1 MENEIIIKG
10 FKAEVAK
17 PILAVSGAVE
27 KKQTVPILANILIR
41 KQGQKVVFTGSDEQI
56 EISSEASI
64 GVGDDEFATTVSSV
78 KLCGILSSIP
88 EDAEVTISQT
98 DNHLIV
104 KSGRTKFNLQTISA
118 EQYPVMKEQMSFQ
131 YSFSMPCIR
140 FKNML
145 AMVQFAAAV
154 NNVRYFL
161 NGVYVTA
168 ENNIVRTVG
177 TDGHRLSMFQSELD
191 EPIVGKCEAILPKK
205 TAREL
210 LRLIPDTDE
219 MLTISISEKQIRV
232 HFANIDILST
242 LIEGKYPDYERV
254 IPINNDKDFYVGREE
269 LIKTLQR
276 VSILTTDKVKNVR
289 WSLSEGKLAVATNNA
304 DMEQANDEIEVEYKG
319 EPIEIVFN
327 ISYLLDMLAVV
338 KTDRIRFSLS
348 GPLSS
353 GLVRVPDSDN
363 FKFVVMP
370 VRI

>member
-1 MENEIIIKG
+1 MEEKLIIKG

-17 PILAVSGAVE
+17 PIMAVSGAVE
-27 KKQTVPILANILIR
+27 KKNNVPILANILIR
-41 KQGQKVVFTGSDEQI
+41 KAGQKVTFTGSDEQI
-56 EISSEASI
+56 EVTSDAGI
-64 GVGDDEFATTVSSV
+64 GVGDDEFATTVSAV
-78 KLCGILSSIP
+78 KLCGILSTIP
-88 EDAEVTISQT
+88 DEAEVSILFSDT
-98 DNHLIV
+98 HLII
-104 KSGRTKFNLQTISA
+104 KSGRTKFDLQTIDA
-118 EQYPVMKEQMSFQ
+118 EQYPIMKEQMEFQ
-131 YSFSMPCIR
+131 YTFSMPCIK
-140 FKNML
+140 FKNMV

-161 NGVYVTA
+161 NGVYVAA

-177 TDGHRLSMFQSELD
+177 TDGHRLSLFQNELD
-191 EPIVGKCEAILPKK
+191 EPVQGKCEAILPKK

-210 LRLIPDTDE
+210 LRLIPDTEE
-219 MLTISISEKQIRV
+219 MLQISISEKQIKV
-232 HFANIDILST
+232 HFANIDILSK

-254 IPINNDKDFYVGREE
+254 IPVNNDKDFFVEREQ

-276 VSILTTDKVKNVR
+276 VAILTTDKVKNVR
-289 WSLSEGKLAVATNNA
+289 WNLSENRLVLATTNA
-304 DMEQANDEIEVEYKG
+304 DMEEATDEIEIEYKG

-338 KTDRIRFSLS
+338 KTEKVRFSLS